1 MSSKNKKLNSKKTS
15 KKNLFFLLRA
25 MSCEPTSCIIF
36 LSLQKRFFI
45 YEEIHINNIIV
56 VIFADKT

>member
-1 MSSKNKKLNSKKTS
+1 M
-15 KKNLFFLLRA
+15 NLFFLLRA
-25 MSCEPTSCIIF
+25 MSCDPTSCIIF